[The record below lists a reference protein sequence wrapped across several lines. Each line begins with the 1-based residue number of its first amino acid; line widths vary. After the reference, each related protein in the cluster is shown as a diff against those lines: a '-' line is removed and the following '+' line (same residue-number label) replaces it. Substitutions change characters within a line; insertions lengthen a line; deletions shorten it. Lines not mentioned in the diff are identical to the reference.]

1 MSNDAFTEEL
11 ARVLR
16 EDPPA
21 DLVLDRVAVQHL
33 DDVAVVTLSKPE
45 ARNALSLAAWQ
56 RLLAVFTEFGG
67 GRAGLRAVVVRG
79 AGPDALAA
87 GADIKEF
94 PQTRF
99 GAAAATDYNET
110 IARALRAVA
119 AVPVPVIASIH
130 GLAVGGGCEL
140 AAACDVRI
148 ASTVARF
155 GIPIGKLGVT
165 LGYTETS
172 AVARLIGAAELKYL
186 LFSGDIVGAAEA
198 HRIGLVQRLSEPDE
212 LVETVAGLVGR
223 IRAQAPVTISAAKV
237 VSDMAGR
244 PLTDAD
250 ADLLSRLHVEAYDG
264 PDLREGVAAFSE
276 RRAPVFGGKGED

>member
-1 MSNDAFTEEL
+1 MNIDTFGREL
-11 ARVLR
+11 GRVLR
-16 EDPPA
+16 EDPTP
-21 DLVLDRVAVQHL
+21 DLVTDRVAVQHV

-45 ARNALSLAAWQ
+45 ARNALSLAGWR
-56 RLLAVFTEFGG
+56 RLFTVFTELQ

-87 GADIKEF
+87 GADITEF
-94 PQTRF
+94 PRTRF
-99 GAAAATDYNET
+99 GAAAATDYNES

-148 ASTVARF
+148 ASTAARF

-172 AVARLIGAAELKYL
+172 AVARLIGPAELKYL
-186 LFSGDIVGAAEA
+186 LFSGEIVTAAEA
-198 HRIGLVQRLSEPDE
+198 HRIGLAQRVVEPDE
-212 LVETVAGLVGR
+212 LVDTVTALVSR
-223 IRAQAPVTISAAKV
+223 IRAQAPVTIGAAKV
-237 VSDMAGR
+237 VTDMAGR
-244 PLTDAD
+244 PLTDSD
-250 ADLLSRLHVEAYDG
+250 ADLLSRLHIAAYDG

-276 RRAPVFGGKGED
+276 RRAPVFHRKRED

>member
-1 MSNDAFTEEL
+1 MTDETFTGEL
-11 ARVLR
+11 GRVLR

-21 DLVLDRVAVQHL
+21 ELVVDRVAVQDV

-56 RLLAVFTEFGG
+56 RLRTVFTELG
-67 GRAGLRAVVVRG
+67 GRDGLRAVVVRG

-94 PQTRF
+94 PQTRL
-99 GAAAATDYNET
+99 GAAAATGYNES
-110 IARALRAVA
+110 IARALRAVS

-148 ASTVARF
+148 ASTAARF

-172 AVARLIGAAELKYL
+172 AVARVIGPAELKYL
-186 LFSGDIVGAAEA
+186 LFSGDIVGAADA
-198 HRIGLVQRLSEPDE
+198 HRIGLVQRLVEPGE
-212 LVETVAGLVGR
+212 LVDTVTGLVGR
-223 IRAQAPVTISAAKV
+223 IRTQAPVTISAAKLV
-237 VSDMAGR
+237 TDMAGR

-264 PDLREGVAAFSE
+264 PDLREGVAAFGE
-276 RRAPVFGGKGED
+276 RRAPVFGRKGED